1 MRHQILVRLTLA
13 AAAAGL
19 LMACAGCAASA
30 GTAAGTAVGWTA
42 KGGLFAAKGVTKT
55 AVFAGKVAYGA
66 GKGVHEEFS
75 KPREPAYVEDGER
88 IASAAER

>member
-1 MRHQILVRLTLA
+1 MRHQSLVRLSTA

-19 LMACAGCAASA
+19 LIACTGCAA
-30 GTAAGTAVGWTA
+30 AAGSAAGDAVGWTA

-55 AVFAGKVAYGA
+55 AIFAGKVAYGA

-75 KPREPAYVEDGER
+75 KPKEPAYGQQGEK
-88 IASAAER
+88 IASAASQ